1 VHNFAGIGI
10 KLPFTGKKKIKY
22 HRTEQR
28 ATAAAPR
35 AKFR

>member
-1 VHNFAGIGI
+1 VHNFAGIGT
-10 KLPFTGKKKIKY
+10 KLPFTGKKVKY

-35 AKFR
+35 AKFI